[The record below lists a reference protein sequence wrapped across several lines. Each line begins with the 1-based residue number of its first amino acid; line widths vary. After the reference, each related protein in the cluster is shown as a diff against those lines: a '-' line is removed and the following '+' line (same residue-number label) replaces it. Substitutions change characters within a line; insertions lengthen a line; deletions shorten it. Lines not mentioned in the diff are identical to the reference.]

1 MTIAYRDGRPGDG
14 GAISALFC
22 KAFTHTFGHLYSSEN
37 LATMLANRTPSAFE
51 QRLSSNDWATRLAEE
66 DGVLIGYAT
75 GGPNELPGELPGPTW
90 ELHHLYLDEAA
101 KGRGIANALF
111 AWVCD
116 EARRREYVY
125 LQLSVFVDNHRARRF
140 YERRGF
146 EEVGKY
152 VFMVGDHEDDDR
164 VMRLKL

>member
-1 MTIAYRDGRPGDG
+1 MTVAFRDGQPGDG
-14 GAISALFC
+14 GAVSALFC
-22 KAFTHTFGHLYSSEN
+22 QAFTATFGNLYSIEN
-37 LATMLANRTPSAFE
+37 LAMMLAERTPAAFE
-51 QRLSSNDWATRLAEE
+51 ARLGSSDWAFRLAEE

-75 GGPNELPGELPGPTW
+75 GGENELPGDLLGPTW

-101 KGRGIANALF
+101 KGRGIADVLF

-116 EARRREYVY
+116 EARRRNYHY

-140 YERRGF
+140 YEKHGL

-152 VFMVGDHEDDDR
+152 VFMVGNHEDDDR